1 MSEKSEFQFRK
12 AVISDAENIRKII
25 NVHAAN
31 DEMLPRS
38 LNQVYETLRDF
49 WVCVE
54 DGRVIGCCALH
65 IMWSD
70 LAELRSMAVESAH
83 QGRGIGKEFVR
94 LVLNEASQLEIPRV
108 FLLTY
113 KPDYFSKFNFR
124 VIDKHILPHK
134 VWTDCI
140 NCPKFPDCGEVA
152 MIQEIQANLSDIHF
166 DNKAQL
172 SP

>member
-1 MSEKSEFQFRK
+1 MSIKTEFQFRK
-12 AVISDAENIRKII
+12 AVITDAENIRKII
-25 NVHAAN
+25 NIHAAN

-38 LNQVYETLRDF
+38 LNQVYETIRDF

-54 DGRVIGCCALH
+54 GGRIVGCCALH
-65 IMWSD
+65 IFWAD
-70 LAELRSMAVESAH
+70 LAELRSMAVEASH
-83 QGRGIGKEFVR
+83 HGRGIGKELVR
-94 LVLNEASQLEIPRV
+94 LVLNEARQLGIPRV

-113 KPDYFSKFNFR
+113 KPDYFSKFRFR
-124 VIDKHILPHK
+124 VIDKQILPHK

-152 MIQEIQANLSDIHF
+152 MIQEMQAEESLLESARENRV
-166 DNKAQL
+166 